1 MRLQAYEVVYQT
13 MEKGEHS
20 DSVFHRIVEQN
31 DFLTRDKRFL
41 KRLSYGTIERSVE
54 LDAILNQFAKIQVL
68 KMTAPVRTVLR
79 MALYEI
85 CYMEKVPE
93 AVSCHEAVELLKKK
107 EGQKHTAFV
116 NGVLRTILRNG
127 DSISLKPWE
136 SLSLPRDLYDHLCE
150 QYGKKTTKK
159 IGMAFLENTKDI
171 TLHIDTS
178 KWTKKMF
185 CEELRKAGVAVK
197 KAYYMDDTV
206 IISGVED
213 IKKIPGYE
221 EGVFFVQDESSMLP
235 VLCAGIRP
243 GDKVVDVCSAPGGKA
258 MHALLCLK
266 GEGSLSA
273 RDKTVSKVKKIEEN
287 FGRLKF
293 QNVSCKVW
301 DATKSDEAFF
311 SQADVVLCDVPCS
324 GIGIIGRKPEIKYH
338 ALQHAKELVPIQ
350 RKIVEN
356 AEKMVKPGGVLIYST
371 CTVNQAENEENVRYF
386 VEHLGLKLESLNSFL
401 PPILCNRMTAEGMLT
416 MIPGLQR
423 SDGFFVARLRKTDR

>member
-85 CYMEKVPE
+85 RYMEKVPE

-235 VLCAGIRP
+235 VLCAGIRRGIKLWMCAVHP
-243 GDKVVDVCSAPGGKA
+243 AGKQCMRFYA
-258 MHALLCLK
+258 
-266 GEGSLSA
+266 
-273 RDKTVSKVKKIEEN
+273 
-287 FGRLKF
+287 
-293 QNVSCKVW
+293 
-301 DATKSDEAFF
+301 
-311 SQADVVLCDVPCS
+311 
-324 GIGIIGRKPEIKYH
+324 
-338 ALQHAKELVPIQ
+338 
-350 RKIVEN
+350 
-356 AEKMVKPGGVLIYST
+356 
-371 CTVNQAENEENVRYF
+371 
-386 VEHLGLKLESLNSFL
+386 
-401 PPILCNRMTAEGMLT
+401 
-416 MIPGLQR
+416 
-423 SDGFFVARLRKTDR
+423 

>member
-85 CYMEKVPE
+85 RYMEKVPE

-159 IGMAFLENTKDI
+159 INIEKTTLIIISVIIAIAIIINAVHRTDPSNPKAPPLMIFSSGNSKDNKVPPNRPP
-171 TLHIDTS
+171 LTS
-178 KWTKKMF
+178 KP
-185 CEELRKAGVAVK
+185 RIG
-197 KAYYMDDTV
+197 
-206 IISGVED
+206 
-213 IKKIPGYE
+213 
-221 EGVFFVQDESSMLP
+221 
-235 VLCAGIRP
+235 
-243 GDKVVDVCSAPGGKA
+243 
-258 MHALLCLK
+258 
-266 GEGSLSA
+266 
-273 RDKTVSKVKKIEEN
+273 
-287 FGRLKF
+287 
-293 QNVSCKVW
+293 
-301 DATKSDEAFF
+301 
-311 SQADVVLCDVPCS
+311 PCS
-324 GIGIIGRKPEIKYH
+324 QFQKR
-338 ALQHAKELVPIQ
+338 
-350 RKIVEN
+350 
-356 AEKMVKPGGVLIYST
+356 
-371 CTVNQAENEENVRYF
+371 
-386 VEHLGLKLESLNSFL
+386 
-401 PPILCNRMTAEGMLT
+401 
-416 MIPGLQR
+416 
-423 SDGFFVARLRKTDR
+423 